1 MHKFHADVNGLSYK
15 AVSASTGPGEGIG
28 MLAGFLSAVR
38 RVHLVLAALAL
49 CIVVCEPQVR
59 RYGDRMQVVLPMVAW
74 ACAATEG
81 RGRELVLRFAGVFV
95 AAHAS
100 KRLLGDIPMN
110 TRPSGGEHGFPSAH
124 TAAAAFGASAL
135 VHDCIAGHPV
145 ARALV
150 VISAAFVG
158 GSRIEVGAHDLW
170 QVLAGGLLGWGGD
183 RMLRAD
189 SPLRR
194 RIAGRLARAGRRL
207 WLAFRL
213 AGRMAARLLFPAAG
227 LRRRGLALPVL
238 LILAGLVLPALPLRA
253 EQELSFYTGTQGA
266 ADSRIEDSLGSFI
279 TGWEGHSLRSP
290 PYYGV
295 RLTRWRPDGIGY
307 GFEINHAKVYSD
319 DPASHGYDRLE
330 FTDGLNIV
338 TVNLW
343 KRWPALQ
350 SGLVPYVGAGLGV
363 AVPHVDIQPTGEAH
377 TFGYQLTGPA
387 AQIVAGASYPLA
399 GNWSVF
405 GEVKGTWSRH
415 RVDLD
420 SGGVLRTEITTHA
433 LNFGL
438 TWRF

>member
-1 MHKFHADVNGLSYK
+1 MHKFHAIVRAALHK
-15 AVSASTGPGEGIG
+15 PVSAIAGSGGETGMVAGV
-28 MLAGFLSAVR
+28 LAALR
-38 RVHLVLAALAL
+38 RVHLVVAALAL
-49 CIVVCEPQVR
+49 CIMVCEPQVR
-59 RYGDRMQVVLPMVAW
+59 RYGDRLQVVLPMVAW
-74 ACAATEG
+74 ACAAAEG
-81 RGRELVLRFAGVFV
+81 RGKELALRFAGVFV
-95 AAHAS
+95 AAHAT
-100 KRLLGDIPMN
+100 KRLLGDAPMN
-110 TRPSGGEHGFPSAH
+110 LRPGGGDHGFPSAH

-170 QVLAGGLLGWGGD
+170 QVLAGGFLGWGGD
-183 RMLRAD
+183 RVLRAD

-194 RIAGRLARAGRRL
+194 RIAASLTQAGRRARRGL
-207 WLAFRL
+207 RRM
-213 AGRMAARLLFPAAG
+213 GRMASRG
-227 LRRRGLALPVL
+227 LATAFGRRRGLALPL
-238 LILAGLVLPALPLRA
+238 LLLAVLVLPAQPLRA
-253 EQELSFYTGTQGA
+253 EQVLSIYSGAQGA

-279 TGWEGHSLRSP
+279 TGWEGHSLKSP
-290 PYYGV
+290 PYYGL

-343 KRWPALQ
+343 KRWPARR

-363 AVPHVDIQPTGEAH
+363 AVPHVDIQPAGEAH

-399 GNWSVF
+399 GNWSLF

-433 LNFGL
+433 VNFGL
-438 TWRF
+438 NWQF